1 MTSLNRSSRYLRMPS
16 YDATDCDP
24 PAPVAQVTLR
34 NVHSGEMVA
43 DVPLLLDTGADVT
56 LLPRNT
62 VEQLGVQLVA
72 GQRYELMGFNGSTS
86 SAPVVMLDLLF
97 LKRAFRG
104 RYLVIEEGLG
114 IMGCWMVRDN
124 SGRNIHAVDPQRRDR
139 HQGVYANLRPVVLGC
154 LRPVQIRAR
163 GNPRMELG
171 LEPHTVRAPSIAG
184 FIKQLLGPVRI
195 IAIVCL
201 ELVRPLIIGD
211 VGTRRCPRQESRAVS
226 CLPARRKGRY

>member
-1 MTSLNRSSRYLRMPS
+1 
-16 YDATDCDP
+16 
-24 PAPVAQVTLR
+24 
-34 NVHSGEMVA
+34 
-43 DVPLLLDTGADVT
+43 
-56 LLPRNT
+56 
-62 VEQLGVQLVA
+62 
-72 GQRYELMGFNGSTS
+72 
-86 SAPVVMLDLLF
+86 
-97 LKRAFRG
+97 
-104 RYLVIEEGLG
+104 
-114 IMGCWMVRDN
+114 MVRNN

-211 VGTRRCPRQESRAVS
+211 VGGRWGTFWNPTVSPPRIPRGVMSPSPSKRALLSVSRSIANCIALRTRTSSKGAWGLRTEASSDCTARVPPAAAARAPLGAVRSWIRRQRSIARNVRPGVRGQLS
-226 CLPARRKGRY
+226 GIVPASAGPCGPLGGVGAYPAGQ